1 MVKVGEL
8 IVEFKVKDTGSKELK
23 SIQNQV
29 KSFGSATQI
38 AIGNIAAQA
47 FLTLT
52 DYAQEA
58 FDTYSTGIGVT
69 EGFNALAEDQEGLLN
84 DLQEATNNEV
94 AALDLMKTAN
104 VGLMAEMT
112 PDQLIDVAAASE
124 QLAEVMGVDVT
135 KAFND
140 LVTGIA
146 RGSPRI
152 LDNLGIFV
160 MGEQAVEDYADELGV
175 AVDEM
180 DRVDKQTAIMNIAL
194 DKAAEIQGIVSD
206 STTDLGDKVN
216 QARASF
222 NDMTNSLG
230 RALAPAF
237 LGITEIVNNY
247 VIPAVEDIM
256 GVVEKFVN
264 FLDSVGF
271 FKILD
276 SIAGFIGQGISNIVG
291 GIGGVFDF
299 LTPTRSMGFGGSGGG
314 GGGMGNVPNVTQYV
328 TVNATGTQPSPEI
341 SSIWGDAML
350 RSLTPSTYVSTGGF
364 YK

>member
-1 MVKVGEL
+1 MAKVGEL
-8 IVEFKVKDTGSKELK
+8 IVEFKVKDTGSKQLK
-23 SIQNQV
+23 NIENQV

-38 AIGNIAAQA
+38 ALGNIAAQA

-52 DYAQEA
+52 DYASEA
-58 FDTYSTGIGVT
+58 FETYTTGIGVT
-69 EGFNALAEDQEGLLN
+69 EGFNALVDDQEGLLN
-84 DLQEATNNEV
+84 DLQDATNNEV
-94 AALDLMKTAN
+94 AALDLMRVAN

-112 PDQLIDVAAASE
+112 PDQLVDVAAASE

-135 KAFND
+135 KAFSD

-146 RGSPRI
+146 RASPRI

-160 MGEQAVEDYADELGV
+160 RGEQAVEDYADELGI

-180 DRVDKQTAIMNIAL
+180 DRVDKQTAVMNIAL
-194 DKAAEIQGIVSD
+194 DKAAEIQDVVGD
-206 STTDLGDKVN
+206 SSSDLGDKVN

-230 RALAPAF
+230 AALAPAF

-247 VIPAVEDIM
+247 VIPAVEDII
-256 GVVEKFVN
+256 GVVEKFVT

-276 SIAGFIGQGISNIVG
+276 AIGGILGQGISNIIS
-291 GIGGVFDF
+291 GISGVFEF
-299 LTPTRSMGFGGSGGG
+299 LTPGGG
-314 GGGMGNVPNVTQYV
+314 ATTNNNVTQYV
-328 TVNATGTQPSPEI
+328 TVNATGGQPSPEI